1 MGVPP
6 GGDPMLSPWWVCC
19 ECMACGICNLV
30 TPCVD
35 FLLLPT
41 PSVRSLTAALGSLWP
56 LSSST
61 GGEWGA
67 LAAQM
72 GGEQGPPAPAPGNPE
87 SLIPSL
93 SGSQHELAQFY
104 VASPILASKQF
115 LSPCIFSIV
124 FLGLWLRDE
133 GPSGLILGDF
143 LSLPFSISFSFCPT
157 SYEASSTFSSSAH
170 IDDFKTALS

>member
-72 GGEQGPPAPAPGNPE
+72 GGEQGHPAPAPGNPE

-115 LSPCIFSIV
+115 LSPCIFSVV
-124 FLGLWLRDE
+124 FLGLL
-133 GPSGLILGDF
+133 GGVQSQGFMQAISTGLYGSGIAPETEQVLN
-143 LSLPFSISFSFCPT
+143 
-157 SYEASSTFSSSAH
+157 
-170 IDDFKTALS
+170 K